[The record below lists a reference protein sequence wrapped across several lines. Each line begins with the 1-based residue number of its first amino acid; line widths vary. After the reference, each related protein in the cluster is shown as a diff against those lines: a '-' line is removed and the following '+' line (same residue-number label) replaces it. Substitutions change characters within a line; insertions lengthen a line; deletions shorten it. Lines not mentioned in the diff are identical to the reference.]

1 MSNPMEQAMAGVSAN
16 VLHYHHFNAQQ
27 PQPPEVKVNV
37 SKNTKGFNYEVEV
50 SHCTSVEQAM
60 KMLEHAM
67 VALRANYDA

>member
-16 VLHYHHFNAQQ
+16 VLHYHHFTPQQ
-27 PQPPEVKVNV
+27 PEVKVSV
-37 SKNTKGFNYEVEV
+37 EKNTKGFNYGVEI